1 MAPKKRIGKK
11 KPTKAKGKP
20 SSNTVHKKK
29 LKKALLSKGST
40 KKNTK
45 KKAPRT
51 KAQGHPPATTPQK
64 YQKNNSNKR
73 GPGRPSKLDYDEEA
87 FLRNVPDHLRNFVW
101 RPGQSG
107 NPKGRP
113 KGKVGLTDRLRSLL
127 LTPIEGRSVDKDRKG
142 KKAPQLVA
150 DELMGLAVQ
159 AARKGD
165 YRFFQHIYER
175 IEGKV
180 PEHLVIEAAKQM
192 IAQEAEALAMRFVK
206 LATEVADVMFGVTKA
221 QEYGEKLGAS
231 IKDMFEVSDVGSR
244 AG

>member
-11 KPTKAKGKP
+11 KPTKTKGKP

-29 LKKALLSKGST
+29 LKKALPSKGS
-40 KKNTK
+40 K
-45 KKAPRT
+45 KKTQKKEAPSKST
-51 KAQGHPPATTPQK
+51 KASPSSGPQHRI
-64 YQKNNSNKR
+64 QQSSTANR
-73 GPGRPSKLDYDEEA
+73 RPGRPSKFDETDEA
-87 FLRNVPDHLRNFVW
+87 FLRNVPEHLRNFAW

-113 KGKVGLTDRLRSLL
+113 KGGVGLTNRLRALL
-127 LTPIEGRSVDKDRKG
+127 LTPISGTRVDKNRKG
-142 KKAPQLVA
+142 NQPPQLVA

-165 YRFFQHIYER
+165 YRFFQHVYER

-192 IAQEAEALAMRFVK
+192 IAQESEALAMKFVK
-206 LATEVADVMFGVTKA
+206 LATEVADEMFGVTKA

>member
-1 MAPKKRIGKK
+1 MAPKKRISKK
-11 KPTKAKGKP
+11 KPTKTKGKP
-20 SSNTVHKKK
+20 SSKTVHKKK
-29 LKKALLSKGST
+29 LKNALLSKGST
-40 KKNTK
+40 KKKAK
-45 KKAPRT
+45 KKAAHT
-51 KAQGHPPATTPQK
+51 KARGHPPATAPQK

-127 LTPIEGRSVDKDRKG
+127 LTPIAGRGVDKNRKG
-142 KKAPQLVA
+142 KKSPQLVA
-150 DELMGLAVQ
+150 DELIGLAVQ

-165 YRFFQHIYER
+165 YRFFQHVYER

-192 IAQEAEALAMRFVK
+192 IAQESEALGMRLVK
-206 LATEVADVMFGVTKA
+206 LATEVADEMFGVTKA

-231 IKDMFEVSDVGSR
+231 IKELFEVSDVGSR